1 VPTLQHSRLALRKR
15 GQLRRDVALTRSS
28 ARHTQYK
35 SGMKTEPQ
43 TMSTIQAARY
53 DRLRQAGYPAKRAL
67 MAARSMIGASEGK
80 RGPRAPFIQYGK

>member
-1 VPTLQHSRLALRKR
+1 
-15 GQLRRDVALTRSS
+15 
-28 ARHTQYK
+28 
-35 SGMKTEPQ
+35 MKTEPQ